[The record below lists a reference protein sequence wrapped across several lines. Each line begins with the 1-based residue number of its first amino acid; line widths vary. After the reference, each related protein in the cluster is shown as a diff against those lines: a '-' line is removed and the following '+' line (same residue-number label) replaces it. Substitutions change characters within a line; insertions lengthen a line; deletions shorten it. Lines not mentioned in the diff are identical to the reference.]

1 MLYNIHIMINK
12 IINLFKV
19 LFNKN
24 KSIVVK
30 DNEFIVKKGRKIKK
44 IYEDSFKNKIK

>member
-12 IINLFKV
+12 IINLFKI
-19 LFNKN
+19 LFNKST
-24 KSIVVK
+24 KIAIK